1 MKRKMM
7 TGLIILLFVCSSPVL
22 MTSCSKKA
30 VKSWADK
37 AFTRPTSMKK
47 AEPVAKEAAEAPG
60 RKGRMQELEKARR
73 IAEEMRVFE
82 TTNIYFDFD
91 KAELKA
97 DAKAILKKKADWLLD
112 NSGYALRIMGH
123 CDERGTAEYNLAL
136 GERRAHAAKQF
147 LVALGIASDRIY
159 TVSYGEEKPAMT
171 GHNEAAWSKNRRD
184 EFKLIK

>member
-1 MKRKMM
+1 MM
-7 TGLIILLFVCSSPVL
+7 TGLIILAFVCSSPLL

-37 AFTRPTSMKK
+37 AFTRPTSMQK
-47 AEPVAKEAAEAPG
+47 AEAPAEAPAVAPG
-60 RKGRMQELEKARR
+60 RTARMQELEKAKR

-91 KAELKA
+91 KSELKPE
-97 DAKAILKKKADWLLD
+97 AKAVLKKKADWLSD
-112 NSGYALRIMGH
+112 NSGYALRIMGN

-147 LVALGIASDRIY
+147 LTALGISADRIY
-159 TVSYGEEKPAMT
+159 TVSYGEEKPAVP

>member
-7 TGLIILLFVCSSPVL
+7 IGLIILAFVCSSPLL

-37 AFTRPTSMKK
+37 AFTKPTSMQ
-47 AEPVAKEAAEAPG
+47 KEAPAEEPAEAAG
-60 RKGRMQELEKARR
+60 RTARIQELEKAKR

-91 KAELKA
+91 KSELKPE
-97 DAKAILKKKADWLLD
+97 AKEILKKKADWLSD
-112 NSGYALRIMGH
+112 NSSYALRIMGH
-123 CDERGTAEYNLAL
+123 CDERGTSEYNLAL
-136 GERRAHAAKQF
+136 GERRAHAAKEF
-147 LVALGIASDRIY
+147 LVALGIAAERIY
-159 TVSYGEEKPAMT
+159 TVSYGEEKPAEM
-171 GHNEAAWSKNRRD
+171 GHNEAAWAKNRRD

>member
-7 TGLIILLFVCSSPVL
+7 TGLIILAFVCSSPLL

-47 AEPVAKEAAEAPG
+47 AEAPAEAAEAPG
-60 RKGRMQELEKARR
+60 RKARMQELEKAKR

-91 KAELKA
+91 KSELKPG
-97 DAKAILKKKADWLLD
+97 AKSVLKKKADWLSD
-112 NSGYALRIMGH
+112 NSSYALRIMGH
-123 CDERGTAEYNLAL
+123 CDERGTSEYNLAL
-136 GERRAHAAKQF
+136 GERRAHAAKKF
-147 LVALGIASDRIY
+147 LVALGISADRIY
-159 TVSYGEEKPAMT
+159 TVSYGEEKPALM
-171 GHNEAAWSKNRRD
+171 GHNEDAWSKNRRD

>member
-7 TGLIILLFVCSSPVL
+7 TGLIILAFICSAPLL

-37 AFTRPTSMKK
+37 AFTRPTSMQK
-47 AEPVAKEAAEAPG
+47 AEAPEAEAEAPG
-60 RKGRMQELEKARR
+60 RKARIQELERAKRL
-73 IAEEMRVFE
+73 AEEMRVFE

-91 KAELKA
+91 KSELKPE
-97 DAKAILKKKADWLLD
+97 AKATLKRKADWLSD
-112 NSGYALRIMGH
+112 NSSYALRIMGH

-147 LVALGIASDRIY
+147 LVALGISADRIY
-159 TVSYGEEKPAMT
+159 TVSYGEEKPAVE
-171 GHNEAAWSKNRRD
+171 GHNEAAWAKNRRD